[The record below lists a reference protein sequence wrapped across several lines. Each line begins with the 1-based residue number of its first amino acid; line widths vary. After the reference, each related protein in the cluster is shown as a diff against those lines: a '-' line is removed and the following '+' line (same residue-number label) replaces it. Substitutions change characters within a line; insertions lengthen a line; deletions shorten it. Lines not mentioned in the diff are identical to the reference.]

1 MGKYTTSKLV
11 AEFIDTHPD
20 IQSKRELG
28 RMLHKE
34 YPDVFSS
41 PQHADTMVRKV
52 TGGQGDKSLSP
63 DSPYYRQFP
72 GGGSGRSI
80 EYKKLYTH
88 NTATDDYVFFTHN
101 LTGKFRVLK
110 SHQVKS
116 ILDRY
121 SNFDNDPNT
130 INQIAMKFGLR
141 REEIIFIL
149 RALGVT
155 HDSLPFTN
163 EMIAEG
169 EPDQLVDDLFIQKRN
184 QLYEKYT
191 TRQWNEIQEQAQKW
205 QEFEAGVLN
214 PIKEFV
220 EGFEY
225 RHKDVKPVKVKKC
238 ERAYILTLS
247 DLHFGAYADPKELF
261 YGSGGWN
268 MDKALDNVKKYAE
281 SFGREL
287 QSINS
292 PPCKLYLVL
301 AGDLAHSLTGF
312 TSSGTRLE
320 NTHPLGVDQILYC
333 YNGLDY
339 LIQHL
344 LSLTVNDKEVI
355 TEIEIIDTE
364 GNHDM
369 IADWAIVQFLIK
381 AYSNN
386 KRVKFLNKRTR
397 WVAFQVFDSLF
408 VVEHGS
414 SPYYKSKVPRQG
426 SVRKAYI
433 QDVLIQAS
441 KEFPNAKY
449 KYFLT
454 ADQHNLEHSES
465 NHFEFIR
472 LSTMM
477 HDRYADHLNLYS
489 RPRQTVL
496 EVRPE
501 GVKADIH
508 FYFD

>member
-1 MGKYTTSKLV
+1 MSRFTTSKIV
-11 AEFIDTHPD
+11 AEFIDQHPE
-20 IQSKRELG
+20 IQSKAELTQK
-28 RMLHKE
+28 LYEAHSDIFNS
-34 YPDVFSS
+34 Y
-41 PQHADTMVRKV
+41 QHANTMVRKV
-52 TGGQGDKSLSP
+52 TGAQGSKSFKP
-63 DSPYYRQFP
+63 DSPYYRYFP
-72 GGGSGRSI
+72 GGEKARAI
-80 EYKKLYTH
+80 EYKKPYAH
-88 NTATDDYVFFTHN
+88 NTLTNDYIFFTHK

-110 SHQVKS
+110 DHQVKS

-130 INQIAMKFGLR
+130 INEIALKFGMR
-141 REEIIFIL
+141 REEVMFIL
-149 RALGVT
+149 RALGIT
-155 HDSLPFTN
+155 HDSLPFTD
-163 EMIAEG
+163 EMIADG
-169 EPDQLVDDLFIQKRN
+169 EPEKLVDDLFIQKRN

-205 QEFEAGVLN
+205 QEFEAGTLN
-214 PIKEFV
+214 PIREFI

-225 RHKDVKPVKVKKC
+225 RHKPIKPCKIKKC

-268 MDKALDNVKKYAE
+268 MDKALDTVKRYVEA
-281 SFGREL
+281 FGREL
-287 QSINS
+287 QYINA

-301 AGDLAHSLTGF
+301 AGDLAHSLTGY
-312 TSSGTRLE
+312 TTRGTRLE

-333 YNGLDY
+333 YHGIDY
-339 LIQHL
+339 MIQHL
-344 LSLTVNDKEVI
+344 LSLTVNDKPVI
-355 TEIEIIDTE
+355 TSIEVIDTE
-364 GNHDM
+364 GNHDV

-381 AYSNN
+381 AYAND
-386 KRVKFLNKRTR
+386 KRVRFLSKRTR

-414 SPYYKSKVPRQG
+414 SPYYKSKVPRAG
-426 SVRKAYI
+426 SVRKAYV
-433 QDVLIQAS
+433 QDVLMQAS
-441 KEFPNAKY
+441 KEYPNAKY

-472 LSTMM
+472 LSTIM
-477 HDRYADHLNLYS
+477 HDRYADHMNLYS

-496 EVRPE
+496 EVRSE